1 MSDLWIITV
10 GFGVMPFAAL
20 LLYAVRGIEPG
31 RRGMAW
37 GLLAG
42 VIAFLA
48 LSHAMAFVLVD
59 HPLLAL
65 LADDVSSGLVAVV
78 GLAIGTG
85 VGWAL
90 FEGPL
95 IRMENER
102 ILWAAV
108 AFLALHSFGDGLVI
122 GVGFVGVAGP
132 EYRIDALATVATVVH
147 RFAEGALVVLP
158 ALAAR
163 WRPRLAFGLL
173 FAGLLTV
180 PGAYVPPALFDP
192 IAGTGALASLAV
204 PMLFGAIEAG
214 LGFILLV
221 RGFLPMAASAGGPRW
236 LAWSTVGFIG
246 ISIIHFIVE

>member
-1 MSDLWIITV
+1 MSDLWILAV

-48 LSHAMAFVLVD
+48 LSHAMTLVLVD

-65 LADDVSSGLVAVV
+65 LADDVSSSLVAIV
-78 GLAIGTG
+78 GLAIGAG

-95 IRMENER
+95 IRMEGER

-108 AFLALHSFGDGLVI
+108 TFLALHSFVDGLVI
-122 GVGFVGVAGP
+122 GVGFVGADPG
-132 EYRIDALATVATVVH
+132 YRVDPVATVATVVH

-163 WRPRLAFGLL
+163 WRPRLAFGIL

-180 PGAYVPPALFDP
+180 PGAYVLPALFDP

-204 PMLFGAIEAG
+204 PMLFSAIEAG